1 MEGAFLAVTLVEG
14 SVKVFKLPAILNPF
28 VSEAPPAPEK
38 VAAPVAE
45 KGKPGKAPAQVAP
58 TAAAANITPGSKTSE
73 GDFGEVKTELD

>member
-28 VSEAPPAPEK
+28 VSEAPAAPEK
-38 VAAPVAE
+38 VTAPVAE
-45 KGKPGKAPAQVAP
+45 KGKPGKASTQITP
-58 TAAAANITPGSKTSE
+58 TPAAANITPGSKTNE